1 MFFILCLYFVYF
13 VFCVISVSSLCHL
26 CVISVSSLFLH
37 PPPGSHESKKEMANE
52 AKRIMREQNLVRL
65 QRNEVML
72 INITDETPDS
82 VALLQQFYQD
92 RLDQLQEMVQAT
104 LSSTSSPSNVLIFFI
119 LFILFK
125 FCSLGQRESPR
136 PPGQNVLVERP
147 H

>member
-1 MFFILCLYFVYF
+1 VFVFFILCLYFVF
-13 VFCVISVSSLCHL
+13 VFCVFCVLCHL

-119 LFILFK
+119 LFK

>member
-1 MFFILCLYFVYF
+1 
-13 VFCVISVSSLCHL
+13 
-26 CVISVSSLFLH
+26 
-37 PPPGSHESKKEMANE
+37 MANE

-104 LSSTSSPSNVLIFFI
+104 LFKYFFTVQCTNILHIVRI
-119 LFILFK
+119 LFPRTT
-125 FCSLGQRESPR
+125 REPETTG
-136 PPGQNVLVERP
+136 PKCPG
-147 H
+147 

>member
-1 MFFILCLYFVYF
+1 MFVFFILCLYFVYF
-13 VFCVISVSSLCHL
+13 VFCVISVSSL
-26 CVISVSSLFLH
+26 FLP

-92 RLDQLQEMVQAT
+92 RLDQLQEMVRGHFQ
-104 LSSTSSPSNVLIFFI
+104 VL
-119 LFILFK
+119 LH
-125 FCSLGQRESPR
+125 R
-136 PPGQNVLVERP
+136 PMY
-147 H
+147 

>member
-1 MFFILCLYFVYF
+1 VLILCVCVFYFVF
-13 VFCVISVSSLCHL
+13 VFCVFCVLCHL

>member
-1 MFFILCLYFVYF
+1 
-13 VFCVISVSSLCHL
+13 
-26 CVISVSSLFLH
+26 
-37 PPPGSHESKKEMANE
+37 MANE

-72 INITDETPDS
+72 VNITDETPDS

-119 LFILFK
+119 LFE

>member
-119 LFILFK
+119 LFK